1 LQDITKAQGRTGHG
15 KSGRNIA
22 YKIREVNM
30 ELALANIF
38 FNRKAKN
45 SKAVKQHNLTHAEVN
60 RPYVIRGIDTDDR
73 SVKDFLFTL
82 GCYEGEK
89 VTVISVLADN
99 YIIHV
104 KDARYSIDRDLAKA
118 ILI

>member
-1 LQDITKAQGRTGHG
+1 
-15 KSGRNIA
+15 
-22 YKIREVNM
+22 M
-30 ELALANIF
+30 ELAITNLL

-45 SKAVKQHNLTHAEVN
+45 RKLDAVKQQNLTHAKVN
-60 RPYVIRGIDTDDR
+60 CTYNIRGIDTEDKCM
-73 SVKDFLFTL
+73 KDFLFTL
-82 GCYEGEK
+82 GCFEGEK

-104 KDARYSIDRDLAKA
+104 KYARYSIDKELARA

>member
-1 LQDITKAQGRTGHG
+1 
-15 KSGRNIA
+15 
-22 YKIREVNM
+22 M
-30 ELALANIF
+30 ELAISNIF
-38 FNRKAKN
+38 SKGRAKDI
-45 SKAVKQHNLTHAEVN
+45 KMAKQQNLTHAEVN
-60 RPYVIRGIDTDDR
+60 RPYVVKGIDTDDEG
-73 SVKDFLFTL
+73 VKDFLFTL

-104 KDARYSIDRDLAKA
+104 KDARYSIDRDLARA

>member
-1 LQDITKAQGRTGHG
+1 MEHQ
-15 KSGRNIA
+15 
-22 YKIREVNM
+22 IREVNM

-45 SKAVKQHNLTHAEVN
+45 NKAVKRQDLTHAEIN

-104 KDARYSIDRDLAKA
+104 KDARYSIDRELAKA

>member
-1 LQDITKAQGRTGHG
+1 MK
-15 KSGRNIA
+15 
-22 YKIREVNM
+22 E
-30 ELALANIF
+30 
-38 FNRKAKN
+38 
-45 SKAVKQHNLTHAEVN
+45 
-60 RPYVIRGIDTDDR
+60 
-73 SVKDFLFTL
+73 FLFTL

-89 VTVISVLADN
+89 AMVISVLADN